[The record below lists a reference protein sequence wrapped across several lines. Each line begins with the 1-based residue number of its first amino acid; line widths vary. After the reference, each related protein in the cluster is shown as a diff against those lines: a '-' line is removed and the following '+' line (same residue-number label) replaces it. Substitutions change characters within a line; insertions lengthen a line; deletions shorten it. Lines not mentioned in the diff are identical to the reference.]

1 MGNIS
6 FKEYSIFCTGKIWVD
21 WPGMDFPIY
30 PRSCFGP
37 SEPGLCFGLIWRG
50 LGVAWNPPFLWA
62 WRVGYWA
69 HFFIPIS
76 CPLALVYGLRGQ
88 VL

>member
-37 SEPGLCFGLIWRG
+37 SESGLCFGLIRRG

-62 WRVGYWA
+62 WRVRYWA

-76 CPLALVYGLRGQ
+76 CPPVLVYGLRGQ
-88 VL
+88 GL

>member
-1 MGNIS
+1 MSYIS

-37 SEPGLCFGLIWRG
+37 SELGLCFGLIWRG
-50 LGVAWNPPFLWA
+50 LGVALNPPFLW
-62 WRVGYWA
+62 V
-69 HFFIPIS
+69 
-76 CPLALVYGLRGQ
+76 
-88 VL
+88 